1 MNPDKQAAIAYIA
14 ALSKNRNISSIYD
27 YCRNRFCLF
36 SNSGSNGNVN
46 VYDNNRRTFIL
57 GNLPT
62 VYDYATNSF
71 VQIDVRNG
79 VVSGY
84 DFETSAF
91 FTGNVLDTMVSLF
104 VKGQYY
110 NYSFA

>member
-14 ALSKNRNISSIYD
+14 ALSRNRNISSVYD
-27 YCRNRFCLF
+27 YCRNKFCIF
-36 SNSGSNGNVN
+36 SNSDSNGNIN
-46 VYDNNRRTFIL
+46 VYDSSRNSFIV

-62 VYDYATNSF
+62 VYDYATNTII
-71 VQIDVRNG
+71 QIDVRNG

-84 DFETSAF
+84 DFEASVF

-104 VKGQYY
+104 VNGQYY
-110 NYSFA
+110 NYSFL